1 MAKKI
6 LIAVGIVVVVLIIVA
21 LALPMFI
28 NVNKFKPVLETDLT
42 NALGRKVAIGNI
54 NLSVFSGGITVDDV
68 SIGDDPAFSQSPFL
82 SAKQLTVGVALLPLI
97 FSQRLEVSSFT
108 LSDPQVTLLRSPAG
122 KWNFSSLGANA
133 GKSTPTSSS
142 AGAANFSVQKLTIS
156 NGTLTVGTAGAPGK
170 TKHYQGVDLEASDLS
185 YTTQF
190 PFELTA
196 KTPGGGS
203 IKLTGKAGP
212 VNPSDASLTPMTATV
227 AVENLDLA
235 STGFIDAS
243 SGLGGSIDFNGDVNS
258 DGQTAT
264 SKGTVKASN
273 IKLVPAGS
281 PSKVP
286 VNIDYATSYDLK
298 RETGAV
304 TQGNV
309 HIGKALATLAG
320 TYDMTGAATSLQ
332 MKLEGKAMPV
342 PDLEGV
348 LPAVGVNLP
357 SGASLQTGTLDTTL
371 AINGPVDKLVITGP
385 VHLANAK
392 LAGFNL
398 LGKLGALASFAGM
411 KSAGGSDTEIQTLST
426 NVRVDA
432 TGTHLQDLNLVVP
445 SIGSITGDGNIGPTG
460 QLDCKMNAKLGNA
473 SSATGVMT
481 SAFSQIASGGAKNG
495 IPFKITGTTSSP
507 IFEPDLT
514 GMAKGAVS
522 SPKNAASA
530 ASGILGGLLKKKKNQ

>member
-1 MAKKI
+1 
-6 LIAVGIVVVVLIIVA
+6 
-21 LALPMFI
+21 
-28 NVNKFKPVLETDLT
+28 
-42 NALGRKVAIGNI
+42 
-54 NLSVFSGGITVDDV
+54 
-68 SIGDDPAFSQSPFL
+68 
-82 SAKQLTVGVALLPLI
+82 
-97 FSQRLEVSSFT
+97 
-108 LSDPQVTLLRSPAG
+108 
-122 KWNFSSLGANA
+122 
-133 GKSTPTSSS
+133 
-142 AGAANFSVQKLTIS
+142 
-156 NGTLTVGTAGAPGK
+156 
-170 TKHYQGVDLEASDLS
+170 
-185 YTTQF
+185 
-190 PFELTA
+190 
-196 KTPGGGS
+196 
-203 IKLTGKAGP
+203 
-212 VNPSDASLTPMTATV
+212 
-227 AVENLDLA
+227 
-235 STGFIDAS
+235 
-243 SGLGGSIDFNGDVNS
+243 
-258 DGQTAT
+258 
-264 SKGTVKASN
+264 
-273 IKLVPAGS
+273 
-281 PSKVP
+281 
-286 VNIDYATSYDLK
+286 
-298 RETGAV
+298 
-304 TQGNV
+304 
-309 HIGKALATLAG
+309 
-320 TYDMTGAATSLQ
+320 
-332 MKLEGKAMPV
+332 V

-371 AINGPVDKLVITGP
+371 AINGPVDKLIIMGP

-481 SAFSQIASGGAKNG
+481 SAFSQVASGGAKNG